1 MNKCTINYE
10 ILLRAMK
17 SPCQLRCLLN
27 GSLCTIL
34 NCNDTNPEVMTQIK
48 HLEGSFLLYEIE
60 LSAVV
65 SVHFAK
71 KWNIS
76 VVFQWCLDKNSI
88 FFRVGS
94 CYTRIYLVL
103 YILCSCVL
111 FFSVVCMCLMWQCLV
126 QLEGMYTSL
135 FSSVLCLC
143 DLHLV
148 IVSLHKV
155 RKSTTVSNYI
165 LP

>member
-1 MNKCTINYE
+1 MNKCTVNYE

-65 SVHFAK
+65 SFNFAK
-71 KWNIS
+71 K
-76 VVFQWCLDKNSI
+76 
-88 FFRVGS
+88 
-94 CYTRIYLVL
+94 
-103 YILCSCVL
+103 
-111 FFSVVCMCLMWQCLV
+111 
-126 QLEGMYTSL
+126 
-135 FSSVLCLC
+135 
-143 DLHLV
+143 
-148 IVSLHKV
+148 
-155 RKSTTVSNYI
+155 
-165 LP
+165 